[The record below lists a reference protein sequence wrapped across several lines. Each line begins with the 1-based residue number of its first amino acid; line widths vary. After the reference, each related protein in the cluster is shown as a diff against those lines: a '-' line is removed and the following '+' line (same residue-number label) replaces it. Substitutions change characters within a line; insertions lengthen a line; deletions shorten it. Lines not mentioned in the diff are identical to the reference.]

1 MSDRVVP
8 AVSGLAILMNGASS
22 SGKSTLSRALLAR
35 LNALAADDPSRHFG
49 SVAFDD
55 MVPMIDE
62 TMYPVSFVELQ
73 GRDTSHLRSQTPHD
87 GRAGWEYV
95 DDSDADGVHGG
106 SPRVRL
112 VLHPYVRRLLHGV
125 QLGWSE
131 HLRLGTNLVID
142 HFLQDQDWADECMEV
157 LAGAGSPVFAVR
169 VDCDL
174 NELERRESFRADGDL
189 EGRPLGL
196 ARRSDELC
204 HSHGIDYDV
213 TVSTSAQTTDES
225 VDAVLAGL
233 TGAGLLP

>member
-1 MSDRVVP
+1 MSDHVVP
-8 AVSGLAILMNGASS
+8 AASGLAILMNGASS
-22 SGKSTLSRALLAR
+22 SGKSTLSRALHAR
-35 LNALAADDPSRHFG
+35 LSALAVDDPSRHFG

-55 MVPMIDE
+55 IVPMIDE
-62 TMYPVSFVELQ
+62 TMHPVSFVELQ
-73 GRDTSHLRSQTPHD
+73 GRETGHLQSRAPHD

-95 DDSDADGVHGG
+95 DDSDTDGVHGG
-106 SPRVRL
+106 TPRVRL

-125 QLGWSE
+125 HLGWGE
-131 HLRLGTNLVID
+131 HLRLGTNLIID
-142 HFLQDQDWADECMEV
+142 HFLQDHDWADECMGV
-157 LAGAGSPVFAVR
+157 LSGANSSVFTVR

-174 NELERRESFRADGDL
+174 AELERRESSRADGDL

-213 TVSTSAQTTDES
+213 TVSTSAQTTDKS
-225 VDAVLAGL
+225 VDAILAAL

>member
-1 MSDRVVP
+1 
-8 AVSGLAILMNGASS
+8 
-22 SGKSTLSRALLAR
+22 
-35 LNALAADDPSRHFG
+35 
-49 SVAFDD
+49 

-62 TMYPVSFVELQ
+62 SLYPISYVELQ
-73 GRDTSHLRSQTPHD
+73 GRDTSHLASQVPFD

-95 DDSDADGVHGG
+95 DEGIANGIHGG

-125 QLGWSE
+125 QFGWGE
-131 HLRLGTNLVID
+131 HLRLGTNLLID
-142 HFLQDQDWADECMEV
+142 HFLQDQDWADECIEI
-157 LAGAGSPVFAVR
+157 LGSTAGSVVSVR

-174 NELERRESFRADGDL
+174 AELERRESFRADGEL

-213 TVSTSAQTTDES
+213 RVSTSAQTTDES
-225 VDAVLAGL
+225 VDAILAAL
-233 TGAGLLP
+233 SAAGLLA

>member
-1 MSDRVVP
+1 VNDAP
-8 AVSGLAILMNGASS
+8 ATPRPGLAILVNGPSS
-22 SGKSTLSRALLAR
+22 SGKSTLCRSLHAR
-35 LNALAADDPSRHFG
+35 LTALAGNDPTRLFG

-55 MVPMIDE
+55 MVGLIDE
-62 TMYPVSFVELQ
+62 TMYPRSFVELQ
-73 GRDTSHLRSQTPHD
+73 GRDPGHLVSKVTHD

-95 DDSDADGVHGG
+95 DDSAADGLHGG

-112 VLHPYVRRLLHGV
+112 VLHPYVRRLLTGVHHG
-125 QLGWSE
+125 WAE
-131 HLRLGTNLVID
+131 HLRLGTNLVVD
-142 HFLQDQDWADECMEV
+142 HFLQDQGWADECMTV
-157 LAGAGSPVFAVR
+157 LGGAGGPVCAVR

-174 NELERRESFRADGDL
+174 AELERREAYRADGEL

-225 VDAVLAGL
+225 VDAILIAL